1 MNVGDLYIGGE
12 ITDKFFY
19 LLSFYDMI
27 NLTKCCKE
35 SFQRY
40 KDIIRHLAFQYINSD
55 YLLFYECLKRFKYTN
70 EEQKRLM
77 KSSMN
82 VLPIETKTGSF
93 MDLRFIFE
101 ICYYCKIYLY
111 KGIYKNSY
119 DSQIIKMQY
128 GNTIYEKE
136 YILQL
141 MIKEIC
147 KCISFN
153 RFESI
158 RNIER
163 EMILFSLKRNF
174 NPILWKTREEK
185 WTYLINY

>member
-12 ITDKFFY
+12 ITDKFFH

-82 VLPIETKTGSF
+82 VLPIETTSGSF

-153 RFESI
+153 RFEST

>member
-1 MNVGDLYIGGE
+1 MNICDLYISNE

-27 NLTKCCKE
+27 NLTKCCK
-35 SFQRY
+35 SSYKMY
-40 KDIIRHLAFQYINSD
+40 KDIVRRLAFKYINSD
-55 YLLFYECLKRFKYTN
+55 YILFHECLRRFKYTTN
-70 EEQKRLM
+70 EQMKLM
-77 KSSMN
+77 CISMN
-82 VLPIETKTGSF
+82 VLPIETTLGTF

-101 ICYYCKIYLY
+101 ICYYCKMHLY
-111 KGIYKNSY
+111 KNIYHKYDKQKNKRQNK
-119 DSQIIKMQY
+119 D
-128 GNTIYEKE
+128 TIYERE
-136 YILQL
+136 NILQI

-158 RNIER
+158 QNIEK

-174 NPILWKTREEK
+174 KPIIWKTREEE
-185 WTYLINY
+185 WRYLIIN

>member
-1 MNVGDLYIGGE
+1 MNVNDLYIDRE

-19 LLSFYDMI
+19 KLSFYDMI
-27 NLTKCCKE
+27 NLTKCCK
-35 SFQRY
+35 SLFRTY
-40 KDIIRHLAFQYINSD
+40 KDNVRHMVFKYINSD
-55 YLLFYECLKRFKYTN
+55 YYLFYECLKKFSYTN

-77 KSSMN
+77 KISMN
-82 VLPIETKTGSF
+82 VLPIESTSGTF

-101 ICYYCKIYLY
+101 ICYNCKGYLY
-111 KGIYKNSY
+111 KNIYKNSY
-119 DSQIIKMQY
+119 DTSVIKMQY

-136 YILQL
+136 YVLQL
-141 MIKEIC
+141 MIKEIN

-158 RNIER
+158 QNIEK
-163 EMILFSLKRNF
+163 EMILFSLKINF

-185 WTYLINY
+185 WTYLIHD

>member
-1 MNVGDLYIGGE
+1 MNVNDLYIDRE

-19 LLSFYDMI
+19 KLSFFDMI
-27 NLTKCCKE
+27 NLTKCCK
-35 SFQRY
+35 SLFRTY
-40 KDIIRHLAFQYINSD
+40 KDIVRHMVFKYINSD
-55 YLLFYECLKRFKYTN
+55 YYLFYECLKKFSYTN

-77 KSSMN
+77 KISMN
-82 VLPIETKTGSF
+82 VLPIESTSGTF

-101 ICYYCKIYLY
+101 ICYNCKGYLY
-111 KGIYKNSY
+111 KNIYKNSY
-119 DSQIIKMQY
+119 DTSVIKMQY

-136 YILQL
+136 YVLQL
-141 MIKEIC
+141 MIKEIN

-158 RNIER
+158 QNIEK

-185 WTYLINY
+185 WTYLIHD

>member
-1 MNVGDLYIGGE
+1 MNVGDSYISGE

-19 LLSFYDMI
+19 LLSFHDMVNI
-27 NLTKCCKE
+27 TKCCKE

-40 KDIIRHLAFQYINSD
+40 KDIVRGLAFQYINSD
-55 YLLFYECLKRFKYTN
+55 YVLFYECLRRFRYTN

-77 KSSMN
+77 KLSMN
-82 VLPIETKTGSF
+82 VLSIQTTSGSF

-101 ICYYCKIYLY
+101 ICYYCKKFLY

-119 DSQIIKMQY
+119 DSQVIKMQY
-128 GNTIYEKE
+128 GNIIYEKD

-153 RFESI
+153 RFETLI
-158 RNIER
+158 NIER

-174 NPILWKTREEK
+174 NPILWKTREGK
-185 WTYLINY
+185 WTYLISN

>member
-1 MNVGDLYIGGE
+1 MNVGDLYIDRE

-27 NLTKCCKE
+27 NLTKCCKG
-35 SFQRY
+35 SFYRY
-40 KDIIRHLAFQYINSD
+40 KDIVRRLAFQYINSD
-55 YLLFYECLKRFKYTN
+55 YVLFYECLRRFKYTK
-70 EEQKRLM
+70 EEQMRLM
-77 KSSMN
+77 KCSMN
-82 VLPIETKTGSF
+82 VLPVKSTSGSF

-101 ICYYCKIYLY
+101 ICYYCKEYLY
-111 KGIYKNSY
+111 KSVYKNSY
-119 DSQIIKMQY
+119 DSHTIKMQY
-128 GNTIYEKE
+128 GNIIYEKE

-141 MIKEIC
+141 MIKEIS

-158 RNIER
+158 RNIDR

>member
-12 ITDKFFY
+12 ITDKFFH

-27 NLTKCCKE
+27 HLTKCCKE

-82 VLPIETKTGSF
+82 VLPIETTSGSF

-141 MIKEIC
+141 MLKEIC

>member
-40 KDIIRHLAFQYINSD
+40 KDIVRHLAFQYINSD

-77 KSSMN
+77 KYSMN
-82 VLPIETKTGSF
+82 VLPIETTSGSF

-101 ICYYCKIYLY
+101 ICYYCKRHLY
-111 KGIYKNSY
+111 KGIYKNRY
-119 DSQIIKMQY
+119 DSHIIKMQY
-128 GNTIYEKE
+128 GNTIYEKD

-141 MIKEIC
+141 MIKEMC

-174 NPILWKTREEK
+174 NPILWKTREDK
-185 WTYLINY
+185 WTYLISI

>member
-1 MNVGDLYIGGE
+1 MNFGDLYIDGE

-35 SFQRY
+35 PFQRY

-55 YLLFYECLKRFKYTN
+55 YPLFYECLKRFKYTN

-82 VLPIETKTGSF
+82 VLPIETTSGSF

-101 ICYYCKIYLY
+101 ICYYLKMYLY
-111 KGIYKNSY
+111 KNVYNHSY
-119 DSQIIKMQY
+119 DKHIIKMQY

-141 MIKEIC
+141 MIKVIS

-158 RNIER
+158 QNIER

-174 NPILWKTREEK
+174 KPILWKTREEK
-185 WTYLINY
+185 WTYLIID

>member
-19 LLSFYDMI
+19 LLSFYDRL
-27 NLTKCCKE
+27 NLTKCCRG
-35 SFQRY
+35 SFKRY
-40 KDIIRHLAFQYINSD
+40 KDIMRHEAFNYINND
-55 YLLFYECLKRFKYTN
+55 YFLFHECLKRFKYTKD
-70 EEQKRLM
+70 EQMKLM
-77 KSSMN
+77 DLSMN
-82 VLPIETKTGSF
+82 VSPIESTSGSF

-101 ICYYCKIYLY
+101 ICYYLKMYLY
-111 KGIYKNSY
+111 KNVYKYSY
-119 DSQIIKMQY
+119 DKHIIKMQY

-141 MIKEIC
+141 MIKVIS

-158 RNIER
+158 RNIEQ
-163 EMILFSLKRNF
+163 EMILFSLKRSF
-174 NPILWKTREEK
+174 KPILWKTREEK
-185 WTYLINY
+185 WTYLIID